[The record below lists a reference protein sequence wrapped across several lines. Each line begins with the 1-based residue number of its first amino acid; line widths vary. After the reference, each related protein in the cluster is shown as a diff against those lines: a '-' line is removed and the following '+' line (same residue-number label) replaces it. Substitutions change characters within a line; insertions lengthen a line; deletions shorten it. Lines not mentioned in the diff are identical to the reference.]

1 MAVFKFN
8 FLDDSEQQGKA
19 EADSNHKEATGSSQK
34 LPSIAELY
42 PDLSRPFY
50 HRFMSKSVLQS
61 FATRSV
67 QFSDYQL
74 RYITSEELKAFL
86 GSDVFCDVDMS
97 QLMSVTESHNSDLV
111 PGVYEG
117 GLKVWECTYDL
128 LEYLETIDLD
138 WKHCRVLD
146 LGCGVGL
153 LGVYALL
160 RGAVSVDFQDY
171 NKEVLMSLTVPNI
184 LMNVAKNVSQEFTEY
199 TQVISK
205 CTFFAGDWSNF
216 DTILKQKPVVDKYD
230 IILTSETIYST
241 ESQHKLIKIFQS
253 SLSPTGVV
261 LLAAKSH
268 YFGVGGNVV
277 VFSEL
282 VHENKIF
289 DFEKVK
295 EIGVGLPRNIIKLT
309 WKNYNDWVLESC

>member
-19 EADSNHKEATGSSQK
+19 EADINHREATGLSQE
-34 LPSIAELY
+34 LPSIAKLY
-42 PDLSRPFY
+42 PDLNRPFY
-50 HRFMSKSVLQS
+50 HHFMSKSVLQS

-67 QFSDYQL
+67 QLSDYQL
-74 RYITSEELKAFL
+74 RYITSEELKVFL

-138 WKHCRVLD
+138 WKHCQVLD

-184 LMNVAKNVSQEFTEY
+184 LMNVTKNVSQEFTEY
-199 TQVISK
+199 NQVINK
-205 CTFFAGDWSNF
+205 CTFFAGNWSNF

-268 YFGVGGNVV
+268 YFGVGGSVV

-282 VHENKIF
+282 VHESKIF

-295 EIGVGLPRNIIKLT
+295 EIGVGLSRNIIKLT
-309 WKNYNDWVLESC
+309 WKNYDDWVSESC